1 MPHIQ
6 THTTRA
12 TQASGQSHVRATR
25 HLIRRLSA
33 SLGLGLSL
41 AAVSFTAQAQNFPT
55 KPIRWVVVA
64 PAGSSLDVIARA
76 MQDRLKDN
84 LGQAVVVENKPQAGG
99 TVGTNE
105 VAKSAPDG
113 YTWVMSFN
121 GPLAFAPHL
130 YPKLPYQPSK
140 DLQAVMITT
149 SQPNVIAAN
158 VQLPAN
164 NMRELVGLL
173 KESPGKYNFASVGN
187 GSSSHLTMEYIKAVT
202 NTFAVHIPFNGSPP
216 AVLSTLSGETHLIAS
231 VPTVIAPQVR
241 QGRLKYLAVT
251 STQRYALLPDVP
263 TVAESG
269 LPELKGFEAMAW
281 NGVLI
286 AAGTPRAV
294 VDRINSALNAAL
306 QDPSV
311 KERLKAAGLEA
322 IGGTPEQFTKLIQD
336 ESNKWAPIIQRS
348 GARID

>member
-1 MPHIQ
+1 MPPCI
-6 THTTRA
+6 
-12 TQASGQSHVRATR
+12 S
-25 HLIRRLSA
+25 RRPL
-33 SLGLGLSL
+33 LGLLPIWVGLSWGM
-41 AAVSFTAQAQNFPT
+41 AMTPVQAQSFPT

-76 MQDRLKDN
+76 MQDRLRDN
-84 LGQAVVVENKPQAGG
+84 LGQAVVIENKPQASG
-99 TVGTNE
+99 TVGTHE

-113 YTWVMSFN
+113 YTWVMSYN
-121 GPLAFAPHL
+121 GPLSYAPYL
-130 YPKLPYQPSK
+130 YPKLPYHPEK

-164 NMRELVGLL
+164 TMREAVALM
-173 KESPGKYNFASVGN
+173 KSAPGTYNFASVGN
-187 GSSSHLTMEYIKAVT
+187 GSSSHLTMEFIKAVT
-202 NTFAVHIPFNGSPP
+202 HTYAVHIPFNGSPP
-216 AVLSTLSGETHLIAS
+216 AVMATISGETQFIAS
-231 VPTVIAPQVR
+231 VPTVVAPQVK

-251 STQRYALLPDVP
+251 SAQRYPLLPDVP

-269 LPELKGFEAMAW
+269 VPELKGFEALAW
-281 NGVLI
+281 NGVLV

-306 QDPSV
+306 NDNAV
-311 KERLKAAGLEA
+311 KDRLKTAGLEP
-322 IGGTPEQFTKLIQD
+322 IGGTPEQFAKLIHD
-336 ESNKWAPIIQRS
+336 ESVKWAPIIKRS